1 MRDKSAELR
10 APPMLPHQQID
21 NLVAKYVH
29 MRGMSSNSA
38 ASGSDRKRK
47 SEKLDQEEQ
56 DMDVDEDG

>member
-1 MRDKSAELR
+1 
-10 APPMLPHQQID
+10 MLPHQQID

-38 ASGSDRKRK
+38 APGSDRKRK
-47 SEKLDQEEQ
+47 REKLDQEEQ